1 MILVIGGTGF
11 VGRAV
16 VRRLLQLGEN
26 VRVLSR
32 NTPTTPL
39 KMSGVTYVTANILDT
54 QALEKNLDGVKA
66 VINLVGIIRPTKKQ
80 NFHQAHVESVRS
92 LIEAMNNASV
102 RRLVHM
108 SALGT
113 RPYAASNYHR
123 TKWQGEELVRQSGL
137 DWTIMRP
144 GLIVGPGDG
153 FVTTFVKMMRPPIS
167 TLQLGTI
174 PLFGGGTMLFQP
186 VAVEEVAKCF
196 ARVISHAESVGAT
209 YEICG
214 REQTSLREM
223 IEQIA
228 RTLGKKHSHLS
239 CNPELLPIF
248 LPIAA
253 IIKSKPLLFD
263 VPLHAAK
270 VLGWLFEKTLPHPPL
285 TYDQVLMLEE
295 GSVGDPTRA
304 ESELGLASSPFGEL
318 ISYLQDA

>member
-16 VRRLLQLGEN
+16 VKRLLQLGEN
-26 VRVLSR
+26 VRVVSR
-32 NTPTTPL
+32 NAPEDTLRL
-39 KMSGVTYVTANILDT
+39 KGVSYVQANLLDSE
-54 QALEKNLDGVKA
+54 AISRHFDGVKT
-66 VINLVGIIRPTKKQ
+66 VINLVGIIRPTRKQ
-80 NFHQAHVESVRS
+80 SFEQAHVETVRS
-92 LIEAMNNASV
+92 LIAVMKNSPA
-102 RRLVHM
+102 RRLIHM

-113 RPYAASNYHR
+113 RPHAASNYHR
-123 TKWQGEELVRQSGL
+123 TKWEGEEVVRQSGL

-153 FVTTFVKMMRPPIS
+153 FVSTFVKMMRPPIS

-174 PLFGGGTMLFQP
+174 PLFGGGTMVFQP
-186 VAVEEVAKCF
+186 VAVDEVAKCF

-214 REQTSLREM
+214 REQKSLREM

-228 RTLGKKHSHLS
+228 MTLGKKPSHLC

-253 IIKSKPLLFD
+253 ITKSKPLLFD
-263 VPLHAAK
+263 VPMPAAK
-270 VLGWLFEKTLPHPPL
+270 VLGWLFEKTLPNPPL

-295 GSVGDPTRA
+295 GSVGDPTQA
-304 ESELGLASSPFGEL
+304 ESELGLASRPFSEL
-318 ISYLQDA
+318 ISYLQDD